1 MSNQS
6 DQSSGGGRYVK
17 DVVAIGAAL
26 VDMVALIEKFPEID
40 EEVFVPKLEL
50 MGGGSAA
57 NFAIACARLGLKT
70 GFIGKL
76 GKDAFGNKLIQD
88 FKDEKVDINGI
99 AFSSETPTG
108 VCYAAVDKEGNRIL
122 YAFSGAANILQPED
136 LSKEYLKSFRIMH
149 LASLKNLDPL
159 IKAAE
164 LVEEEQTRVCLNP
177 GALIVDQGFKRVE
190 PLLKIT
196 DIFIGSQG
204 EVKRLF
210 QTADLSK
217 GLKSLLKYMEIVVV
231 TQGGEGCLVATQDG
245 AIQIPAEQVKV
256 VDTTG
261 AGDSFSAGFIYGLL
275 RYNFDPEKLEIC
287 GKLGSLSAASC
298 IQQVGARQG
307 LLTEK
312 GIKRILG
319 QIENE

>member
-1 MSNQS
+1 L
-6 DQSSGGGRYVK
+6 K

-26 VDMVALIEKFPEID
+26 VDMVARIEKFPKID

-50 MGGGSAA
+50 LGGGSAA
-57 NFAIACARLGLKT
+57 NFAIACAILGLKT

-88 FKDEKVDINGI
+88 FKNENVEIEGI
-99 AFSSETPTG
+99 VFSSEISTG

-122 YAFSGAANILQPED
+122 YAFSGAANLLQAED
-136 LSKEYLKSFRIMH
+136 LSEEYLKSFRIMH
-149 LASLKNLDPL
+149 LASLKNLDPF

-177 GALIVDQGFKRVE
+177 GALIVDQGLKRVE
-190 PLLKIT
+190 PLLKMT

-204 EVKRLF
+204 EVKHLF
-210 QTADLSK
+210 QTANLSK
-217 GLKSLLKYMEIVVV
+217 GLKSLLKFMEIVVI
-231 TQGGEGCLVATQDG
+231 TQGGEGCLVATQDREV
-245 AIQIPAEQVKV
+245 QVPAEQVQV

-275 RYNFDPEKLEIC
+275 RYNFDPYKLETC
-287 GKLGSLSAASC
+287 GKIGSLSAASC

-307 LLTEK
+307 LLTERELLK
-312 GIKRILG
+312 IIS
-319 QIENE
+319 QFENE

>member
-1 MSNQS
+1 M
-6 DQSSGGGRYVK
+6 K

-26 VDMVALIEKFPEID
+26 VDMVALIEKFPGVD
-40 EEVFVPKLEL
+40 EEVFVPRLEL

-57 NFAIACARLGLKT
+57 NFAIACARLGLES
-70 GFIGKL
+70 GFVGKL

-88 FKDEKVDINGI
+88 FKEENVDVEGVV
-99 AFSSETPTG
+99 FSAETPTG

-136 LSKEYLKSFRIMH
+136 LDKDYLKSFRIMH

-164 LVEEEQTRVCLNP
+164 LVEKEQTRVCLNP
-177 GALIVDQGFKRVE
+177 GALIVDQGLEQVE
-190 PLLKIT
+190 PLLKLT
-196 DIFIGSQG
+196 DVFIGSQG

-210 QTADLSK
+210 QTEELSK
-217 GLKSLLKYMEIVVV
+217 GLRSLLGYMEIVVI
-231 TQGGEGCLVATQDG
+231 TQGGEGCLIATEEG
-245 AIQIPAEQVKV
+245 EIRIPAEQVKV

-261 AGDSFSAGFIYGLL
+261 AGDAFSAGFIYGLL
-275 RYNFDPEKLEIC
+275 KYNFDPYKLELC
-287 GKLGSLSAASC
+287 GKIGSLSAAHC

-312 GIKRILG
+312 QINEILAK
-319 QIENE
+319 IENE